1 MRLKKCK
8 LVLRLHSPI
17 HLEMLRQSQITATWY
32 LEGVRQLRRNLTFWK
47 PNAILCDCV
56 SASNA
61 SRKCHTMQATT
72 STSND
77 AVGLQRW
84 SWKGSLGF
92 VRRLFNCLFVCL
104 LLNGPSA
111 RFRPFEGQ
119 SMVESRWLQCLTA
132 ISQTGV
138 TGSVVS
144 CLVCSVEPT

>member
-1 MRLKKCK
+1 MSSDMRISRWRMPNKRVDISVEWKDIATRFYWL
-8 LVLRLHSPI
+8 LPHFRQRPTRVW
-17 HLEMLRQSQITATWY
+17 QSQHCPTSETQMSATKQEVEITF
-32 LEGVRQLRRNLTFWK
+32 E
-47 PNAILCDCV
+47 
-56 SASNA
+56 
-61 SRKCHTMQATT
+61 RKQMAK
-72 STSND
+72 
-77 AVGLQRW
+77 GFQRLPPHFRVCPTRIW
-84 SWKGSLGF
+84 HCLF
-92 VRRLFNCLFVCL
+92 VCLFVCL